1 MQCKCGAESLD
12 GAKFCSE
19 CGKRLPKPK
28 PIEAEIAACPI
39 IREVDPILKPAEA
52 ARMLKI
58 SRWKL
63 DELRIQ
69 DKLPLNCYF
78 IVPSRGEGVI
88 KTVRYRAQELLK
100 WAGMHEEPFT
110 TTG

>member
-1 MQCKCGAESLD
+1 MQCKCGANAPD

-28 PIEAEIAACPI
+28 PAEVEIAERPI

-63 DELRIQ
+63 DELRLQ
-69 DKLPLNCYF
+69 QKLPLNSYF
-78 IVPSRGEGVI
+78 IVPSRGEGI
-88 KTVRYRAQELLK
+88 TKTVRYRTQELLK
-100 WAGMHEEPFT
+100 WAGVYEGPIT